1 MGQKCV
7 ALLKTII
14 GIVVFICAA
23 FFSTYFYFI
32 PKENIFKSIYPG
44 FIYTI
49 GTVIVIFLF
58 KKVPSLLNF
67 IFYCCLMVATYYMIW
82 VLTIYSSYLSFIV
95 GILTAGG
102 GSLITFFLADK
113 YITKVSFNKRN
124 VFIVGG
130 ISFFLTLILL
140 YSWNSVYDS
149 PPIEYI
155 FHLQFS
161 QDTIYGE
168 AIFFWQ
174 LFVGIKFV
182 LTFQR
187 TNQ

>member
-1 MGQKCV
+1 MGQKGV
-7 ALLKTII
+7 ALFKTII

-23 FFSTYFYFI
+23 IFSTYFYFI
-32 PKENIFKSIYPG
+32 PKENIFKSIFPG
-44 FIYTI
+44 LIYTI
-49 GTVIVIFLF
+49 GTVINCFLF
-58 KKVPSLLNF
+58 KKVPSLLNI
-67 IFYCCLMVATYYMIW
+67 IFYCCSMVATYYVIW

-113 YITKVSFNKRN
+113 FITKIPFNKLN

-130 ISFFLTLILL
+130 ISFVLTLIFL

-155 FHLQFS
+155 FYLPFS
-161 QDTIYGE
+161 HDTIYGE
-168 AIFFWQ
+168 VIFFWQ

-182 LTFQR
+182 FNFQKA
-187 TNQ
+187 NH